1 MRTFRTQDD
10 KNKLFFTNY
19 KRIDEEIVFNEIM
32 QILKDNPNIKIS
44 DKEIAPSEDMYR
56 CSISDKGFE
65 LIFDIDYGGYIYSNS
80 EKTLEILEKIL
91 N

>member
-1 MRTFRTQDD
+1 MRTFRTQYD

-32 QILKDNPNIKIS
+32 QLLKDNPDVKIS
-44 DKEIAPSEDMYR
+44 DKEIAPSKDMYK
-56 CSISDKGFE
+56 CSISDEGFE
-65 LIFDIDYGGYIYSNS
+65 LIFDIDYGGYIYSDS
-80 EKTLEILEKIL
+80 EKILEILEKIL